1 MTLRLKHERRNTL
14 MDNARL
20 LSQQQILADWWQEV
34 NEYFFQDTRPCVRKL
49 IKALLEDSLII
60 ARDNYMQTGWHKHD
74 LNRED
79 FRNGFYPRTWKT
91 QLGLIEKL
99 WIPRCRKKS
108 LTKELLKRYKDNEES
123 INNLIKDI
131 FLAGVST
138 NRVGEV
144 LEPIIGKRISR
155 QTVSNVVAKLDIEL
169 QQYHARS
176 FNEPYLY
183 LFFDGIVL
191 NGKDSLGAKKRFVLV
206 AYGIKPSGERELI
219 DFMLAGSESYNA
231 WYKLVNDLRQ
241 RNLNVTRLII
251 TDGAKGLHKALDE
264 LYPRIK
270 RQRCWVHKL
279 RNMAKYTKKSI
290 SEKFTDEARGIYKA
304 DTKRQAVK
312 RFRRLKSKWY
322 RLAPKAIECLQ
333 KDIDEMLNFF
343 ECPKE
348 HRIKI
353 RTTNAIERVFREVR
367 RRTRPMNC
375 FTNDASCER
384 ILYGLFYYYNKKYK
398 RNIVKVIAERQA
410 DLTEAA

>member
-1 MTLRLKHERRNTL
+1 
-14 MDNARL
+14 MDNIRL
-20 LSQQQILADWWQEV
+20 LSQQQILAEWWQEV
-34 NEYFFQDTRPCVRKL
+34 NEYFFIDTKPCLRRL
-49 IKALLEDSLII
+49 IKALLEDALVI
-60 ARDNYMQTGWHKHD
+60 ARDNYMQTSWHKHN

-79 FRNGFYPRTWKT
+79 SRNGFYPRTWKT

-108 LTKELLKRYKDNEES
+108 LAKELLKRYKDNEES
-123 INNLIKDI
+123 INTLIKDI

-144 LEPIIGKRISR
+144 LEPVIGKRISR
-155 QTVSNVVAKLDIEL
+155 QTVSNVVAKLDIEVEK
-169 QQYHARS
+169 YHTR
-176 FNEPYLY
+176 PLKDTYLY
-183 LFFDGIVL
+183 LFLDGIVL

-206 AYGIKPSGERELI
+206 VYGVKPNGERELI

-231 WYKLVNDLRQ
+231 WYKIVNDVYKRGLT
-241 RNLNVTRLII
+241 VTKLII

-279 RNMAKYTKKSI
+279 RNMSKYIRKSI
-290 SEKFTDEARGIYKA
+290 SEDLLDEAKGIYKA

-312 RFRRLKSKWY
+312 RFRRLKARWY

-348 HRIKI
+348 HRRKI

-384 ILYGLFYYYNKKYK
+384 ILYGLFYYYNQKYK
-398 RNIVKVIAERQA
+398 RNIVKVIAETST
-410 DLTEAA
+410 DLTKAA